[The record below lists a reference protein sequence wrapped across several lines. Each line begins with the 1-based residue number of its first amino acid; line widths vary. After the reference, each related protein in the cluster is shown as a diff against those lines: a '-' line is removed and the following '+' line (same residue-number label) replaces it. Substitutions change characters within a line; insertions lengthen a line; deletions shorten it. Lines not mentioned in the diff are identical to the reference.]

1 MTRINAGVDP
11 ADLKRAH
18 LLAEW
23 REITMV
29 PASLRRS
36 LRTKT
41 KNEVLRSIGPAF
53 TLNRGHVTF
62 FYDKMLY
69 LRKRM

>member
-1 MTRINAGVDP
+1 
-11 ADLKRAH
+11 
-18 LLAEW
+18 
-23 REITMV
+23 MV

-69 LRKRM
+69 LGGLHRKWSVEGLL